1 MLKTLYIDCCLMS
14 RELHRR
20 QPMTDHAPI
29 LSTLLTHGWWV
40 EINQCVISCG
50 LPTILI
56 PLNTLYLKL
65 IWDLYMLH

>member
-29 LSTLLTHGWWV
+29 LSIRHDEFKV
-40 EINQCVISCG
+40 SERDQQCVTRRVERIDRSMISRE
-50 LPTILI
+50 LPT
-56 PLNTLYLKL
+56 
-65 IWDLYMLH
+65 MG